1 MQPPSFS
8 FVATERLPVCPNHHL
23 SGKEWIR
30 GSREELEADL
40 YEVLGGALL
49 PGFDLQGLFW

>member
-8 FVATERLPVCPNHHL
+8 FVATGCLPVCPNHHL
-23 SGKEWIR
+23 SGKEWVS

-40 YEVLGGALL
+40 YEVMGDVCCLVLTG
-49 PGFDLQGLFW
+49 GLFW